1 MVVQAGLDRPAEL
14 VLDESGIEDP
24 VIFEEDGATSRR
36 LYPLQR
42 PKFRELLTYARPGD
56 TMHISEMGRL
66 VRGTG
71 HILDVLHRDQMA
83 LRIHDGAFS
92 QMDLTARH
100 PRTDELM
107 YDGLRAAEA
116 EGGAPGRRRSC
127 GPRAGSSPAQGP
139 GGRRD
144 PLAPAPATRRLEVR
158 SHPAGLEERA
168 WGLSA
173 PVIRCVVSRSPS
185 TTRLPLR

>member
-24 VIFEEDGATSRR
+24 VIFEEDGATSCR

-42 PKFRELLTYARPGD
+42 PKSRELLTYARPGD
-56 TMHISEMGRL
+56 TMHLSEMGRF

-71 HILDVLHRDQMA
+71 HTLDVLHRDQMA

-100 PRTDELM
+100 PRTDELLSTLKFMVQTLAAAELQRDLQHELM

-116 EGGAPGRRRSC
+116 EGGRARPSPILRSPCRFESCPGTRRSSRPS
-127 GPRAGSSPAQGP
+127 GTGASYATAGG
-139 GGRRD
+139 
-144 PLAPAPATRRLEVR
+144 T
-158 SHPAGLEERA
+158 
-168 WGLSA
+168 W
-173 PVIRCVVSRSPS
+173 
-185 TTRLPLR
+185 